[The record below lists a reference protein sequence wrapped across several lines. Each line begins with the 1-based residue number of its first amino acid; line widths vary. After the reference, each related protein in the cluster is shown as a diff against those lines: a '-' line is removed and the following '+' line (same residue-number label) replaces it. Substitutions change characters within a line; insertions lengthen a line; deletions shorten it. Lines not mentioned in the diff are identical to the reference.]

1 MHQRN
6 FLKIYNNQVSY
17 KIAGPKKK
25 STRHFS
31 SHDEKYEKYSSRD
44 NVPKEPS
51 RFLYKRS
58 TLQTEGGNNLKKR
71 GLNVK
76 LSSLSSEV
84 KDQVSFDGASQKD
97 VPSNF
102 INPQCEATY
111 TDSIKSD
118 EY

>member
-25 STRHFS
+25 
-31 SHDEKYEKYSSRD
+31 YEKYSSRD

-51 RFLYKRS
+51 KFLYKRS

-102 INPQCEATY
+102 INHQCEATY